1 MSYDD
6 KVYIVTWYNDGE
18 RPHARAFKNREAAEQ
33 EKFCLVS
40 RYDHVYINESL
51 LYSAVIIARE
61 GQR

>member
-18 RPHARAFKNREAAEQ
+18 RPHARAFKNREAAEM
-33 EKFCLVS
+33 EMSYLIDK
-40 RYDHVYINESL
+40 YEHVCINKSL

-61 GQR
+61 GQG